1 MGHLKTNTQ
10 TIMETA
16 DIDRWTVINQD
27 EQQIEFTTGS
37 LQEAKDYIRNH
48 CGGIHTDLIDWS
60 RNALVWCSKH
70 DSLDKLKRLKDK

>member
-10 TIMETA
+10 TIMKTA
-16 DIDRWTVINQD
+16 DIDRWTVISQD

-48 CGGIHTDLIDWS
+48 CGGTHTDLIDES
-60 RNALVWCSKH
+60 RTALVWCSKH
-70 DSLDKLKRLKDK
+70 DSLDKLGAVCE

>member
-1 MGHLKTNTQ
+1 MK
-10 TIMETA
+10 TA

-48 CGGIHTDLIDWS
+48 CGGTH
-60 RNALVWCSKH
+60 
-70 DSLDKLKRLKDK
+70 